1 MQMNPLPKYLLFF
14 IAIILTIY
22 FSGTLSCAAPENSY
36 VGQTI
41 DVSDGDTIT
50 VKSAKNGVVKI
61 RLYGVDCPEAF
72 QVHGENAKQF
82 TISKSLH
89 KRVRISPIDVD
100 DYGRTVA
107 VVMVNGENLNEK
119 IIAGGNGW
127 VFRKYCHSEF
137 CESWLKLEEHARNSH
152 LGLWQD
158 KNPIPPWQ
166 WREQERKRENEGS
179 APAVTKTHA
188 NSTPNSKEANVVS
201 EIYHGNRRSYMFHA
215 PGCIDYNCRNCT
227 VILKSKNEARS
238 SGYKPHKGCVK

>member
-1 MQMNPLPKYLLFF
+1 MQMKAFRKYLLSF
-14 IAIILTIY
+14 IAIILTINL
-22 FSGTLSCAAPENSY
+22 SGTPSYAAQENSY

-50 VKSAKNGVVKI
+50 VKSEKYGVVKI

-72 QVHGENAKQF
+72 QVHGENAKQY
-82 TISKSLH
+82 TIAKSLH
-89 KRVRISPIDVD
+89 KRVRITPIDID

-137 CESWLKLEEHARNSH
+137 CESWLKIEELARNSR
-152 LGLWQD
+152 LGLWQH
-158 KNPIPPWQ
+158 KNPIPPWE
-166 WREQERKRENEGS
+166 WREQERKRGNEGS
-179 APAVTKTHA
+179 TPAVTKTHENPAWSSKGA
-188 NSTPNSKEANVVS
+188 NAIT
-201 EIYHGNRRSYMFHA
+201 EIYHGNGRSNVFHA

-227 VILKSKNEARS
+227 VILKSKNEASS
-238 SGYKPHKGCVK
+238 SGYRPHKACVK